1 MNSKSQKLNNIIKW
15 AETNGLEVKFEDKST
30 EMRDTYAVTFSVK
43 NRAELSSFDAARG
56 MVLVYAS
63 RANYGSKLGAFKLHC
78 NFMTATANVFEI
90 KPTSV
95 ISYINAL
102 VEFSNEKAAA

>member
-1 MNSKSQKLNNIIKW
+1 MNTKSEKLNKIVKW
-15 AETNGLEVKFEDKST
+15 AETNGLEIKFEDKSN

-43 NRAELSSFDAARG
+43 NRNELAMFDAARG
-56 MVLVYAS
+56 MVLIYAS

-90 KPTSV
+90 KPTDV
-95 ISYINAL
+95 ITYINAL
-102 VEFSNEKAAA
+102 VEFSAKKAA

>member
-1 MNSKSQKLNNIIKW
+1 MNSKSEKLNKIIKW
-15 AETNGLEVKFEDKST
+15 AETNGLDIKFEDKST

-43 NRAELSSFDAARG
+43 NRTELPMFDAARG
-56 MVLVYAS
+56 MVLIYAT

-90 KPTSV
+90 KPTTV
-95 ISYINAL
+95 VSYINSL
-102 VEFSNEKAAA
+102 VAFSAEKAA